1 MSLAVRVIPCLDV
14 AGGRVVK
21 GLKFENLRDA
31 GDPVEAA
38 RRYEAEGADELC
50 FLDVAASHEERGTLA
65 GLVARVADVL
75 SIPFTVG
82 GGVRSVEDAAALLSA
97 GADRVTV
104 NTAAVAD
111 PSLVTRLAERF
122 GAQCVVVAVDAK
134 KDGQRY
140 VVSTHGG
147 RRITTT
153 GLAEWVGEVT
163 TRGAGEILLTSMDAD
178 GTLAG
183 FDLAMLKAARSATAL
198 PIVASGGAGDLA
210 HFAPAVLA
218 GGADAVLAASVF
230 HDRVYTVGQVKRAL
244 AKAGVPVRPA
254 IPAGLEEVAFD
265 ERGLV
270 PVVVRDE
277 RTGSVLTLAWA
288 NEEALALTVETRT
301 SHLWSRSRGELW
313 KKGETSGNVQRVVR
327 VSVDCDRDAVLY
339 DVEPAGPA
347 CHTGAASCFSPIE
360 ALPGDAARAGEAA
373 DAREA
378 RTVGDTADGGPA
390 VSDGALGDPF
400 GLGPLFEVVAARKAH
415 PEPGSYTNRLL
426 AKGVEKCAQ
435 KVGEEGVETA
445 LAAVTRDDAGLAAEI
460 ADLMYHVVVLMAA
473 RDLPPESVARELAA
487 RRGRRREEK

>member
-1 MSLAVRVIPCLDV
+1 MSLAIRVIPCLDV

-65 GLVARVADVL
+65 GLVARVAEVL

-122 GAQCVVVAVDAK
+122 GSQCVVVAVDAK
-134 KDGQRY
+134 KDGERY

-153 GLAEWVGEVT
+153 GLAEWVTEVT

-244 AKAGVPVRPA
+244 AKAGVPVRPT

-288 NEEALALTVETRT
+288 NEEALALTVETR
-301 SHLWSRSRGELW
+301 SSWFWSRSRRELW
-313 KKGETSGNVQRVVR
+313 EKGETSGNVQRVVR
-327 VSVDCDRDAVLY
+327 VSLDCDRDAVLY

-347 CHTGAASCFSPIE
+347 CHTGAASCFSPVE
-360 ALPGDAARAGEAA
+360 ALPGDAA
-373 DAREA
+373 D
-378 RTVGDTADGGPA
+378 GDSP
-390 VSDGALGDPF
+390 VSDGAAGDPF
-400 GLGPLFEVVAARKAH
+400 GLGPLFEVVAARKAC

-426 AKGVEKCAQ
+426 EKGVAKCAQ

-473 RDLPPESVARELAA
+473 RGLPPGAVAAELAA
-487 RRGRRREEK
+487 RRGLRREEK

>member
-50 FLDVAASHEERGTLA
+50 FLDVAASHEERGTLVH
-65 GLVARVADVL
+65 LVRRVADVL

-134 KDGQRY
+134 RDGERFF
-140 VVSTHGG
+140 VSTHGG
-147 RRITTT
+147 RKLT
-153 GLAEWVGEVT
+153 GTELGAWVAEVT
-163 TRGAGEILLTSMDAD
+163 ARGAGEILLTSMDAD

-183 FDLAMLKAARSATAL
+183 FDVPMLKAARAVTPL

-210 HFAPAVLA
+210 HFAPAILD

-244 AKAGVPVRPA
+244 AAAGVPVRPA
-254 IPAGLEEVAFD
+254 APAGLEAIAFD

-277 RTGSVLTLAWA
+277 RTGAVLTLAWA
-288 NEEALALTVETRT
+288 NQEALALTVETRQ
-301 SHLWSRSRGELW
+301 SHFYSRSRKALW
-313 KKGETSGNVQRVVR
+313 KKGESSGNVQRVVR
-327 VSVDCDRDAVLY
+327 VSLDCDGDAVLY
-339 DVEPAGPA
+339 DVVPAGPA
-347 CHTGAASCFSPIE
+347 CHTGSASCFAPVG
-360 ALPGDAARAGEAA
+360 ALPGEPAVPAPGGIPA
-373 DAREA
+373 DAL
-378 RTVGDTADGGPA
+378 D
-390 VSDGALGDPF
+390 
-400 GLGPLFEVVAARKAH
+400 LGPLFEVVAERKAR

-426 AKGVEKCAQ
+426 AKGIEKCAQ

-473 RDLPPESVARELAA
+473 RGLPPGAVAAELAA
-487 RRGRRREEK
+487 RRGKRREEK

>member
-50 FLDVAASHEERGTLA
+50 FLDVAASHEERGTLV

-111 PSLVTRLAERF
+111 PALVTRLAERF
-122 GAQCVVVAVDAK
+122 GSQCVVVAVDAK
-134 KDGQRY
+134 KDGERY

-163 TRGAGEILLTSMDAD
+163 ARGAGEILLTSMDAD

-183 FDLAMLKAARSATAL
+183 FDLAMLKAARLATAL

-210 HFAPAVLA
+210 HFAPAVLE

-277 RTGSVLTLAWA
+277 RTGAVLTLAWA
-288 NEEALALTVETRT
+288 NKEALALTVETRS
-301 SHLWSRSRGELW
+301 SHFWSRSRRELW

-327 VSVDCDRDAVLY
+327 VSLDCDRDAVLY

-347 CHTGAASCFSPIE
+347 CHTGAASCFAPIE
-360 ALPGDAARAGEAA
+360 AIPELAAPAATGAGA
-373 DAREA
+373 
-378 RTVGDTADGGPA
+378 
-390 VSDGALGDPF
+390 DPF
-400 GLGPLFEVVAARKAH
+400 GLGPLFDVVAARKAR

-426 AKGVEKCAQ
+426 EKGIGKCAQ
-435 KVGEEGVETA
+435 KVGEEGVEVA
-445 LAAVTRDDAGLAAEI
+445 LAAVSRDDAGLAAEI

-473 RDLPPESVARELAA
+473 RGLSPEAVATELAA
-487 RRGRRREEK
+487 RRGVRREEK

>member
-21 GLKFENLRDA
+21 GLRFENLRDA

-50 FLDVAASHEERGTLA
+50 FLDVAASHEARGTLVD
-65 GLVARVADVL
+65 LVAAVADVL

-82 GGVRSVEDAAALLSA
+82 GGVRSVEDAGALLAA

-111 PSLVTRLAERF
+111 PGLVTRLAERF
-122 GAQCVVVAVDAK
+122 GSQCVVVAVDAK
-134 KDGQRY
+134 RDGERF

-147 RRITTT
+147 RRIT
-153 GLAEWVGEVT
+153 GIELASWVAEVT
-163 TRGAGEILLTSMDAD
+163 ACGAGEILLTSMDAD

-183 FDLAMLKAARSATAL
+183 FDLGMLKAARAATSV
-198 PIVASGGAGDLA
+198 PIVASGGAGELA
-210 HFAPAVLA
+210 HFAPAVLD

-230 HDRVYTVGQVKRAL
+230 HDRTFSVGQVKRAL
-244 AKAGVPVRPA
+244 SAAGVPVRPA
-254 IPAGLEEVAFD
+254 VPAGLERIAFD
-265 ERGLV
+265 ANGLV
-270 PVVVRDE
+270 PVVVRNE
-277 RTGSVLTLAWA
+277 RTGDVLTLAWA
-288 NEEALALTVETRT
+288 NAEALALTVETRL
-301 SHLWSRSRGELW
+301 SHFWSRSRQELW
-313 KKGETSGNVQRVVR
+313 KKGETSGNLQHVVR

-339 DVEPAGPA
+339 DVEPAGPP
-347 CHTGAASCFSPIE
+347 CHTGAASCFAPVE
-360 ALPGDAARAGEAA
+360 AIPDAPSAAPGAAASDLPARAA
-373 DAREA
+373 DWTE
-378 RTVGDTADGGPA
+378 TASVETLD
-390 VSDGALGDPF
+390 
-400 GLGPLFEVVAARKAH
+400 LGPLFEVIAARQAH

-426 AKGVEKCAQ
+426 AKGIERCAQ

-473 RDLPPESVARELAA
+473 RGLPAGAVAAELAA
-487 RRGRRREEK
+487 RRGTRREEK